1 MSVIPQV
8 YNQGTGLIGSAT
20 EGQTL
25 PTNVQDLVV
34 EETLTVLGET
44 TLNGDVQCNT
54 NVNIQGTLTVPIIDV
69 ELINIEDLTVVDTL
83 TVQGTVGSGPLT
95 QFELPGNAPTA
106 GDVIVATD
114 NAGSTEW
121 RPLNNKLQVLTTP
134 FSVTTQQFPLTDSL
148 IGTGGQIIG
157 GNALPNNIQRGDIIT
172 VQSYGTQLNL
182 NNGQFVLVLTV
193 GNASVQVEQVSIDPH
208 DGSQIT
214 GFRIDTQI
222 CFLNIG
228 ATGVLSYNIFYTVGD
243 LTTGSNLN
251 QGRVWSGTLSVD
263 TTAGGVINLECTSNN
278 NLVPVTFDVN
288 QALIRRS

>member
-8 YNQGTGLIGSAT
+8 YNQGTGLIGSTT
-20 EGQTL
+20 EGQSL
-25 PTNVQDLVV
+25 PSSVQDLVV
-34 EETLTVLGET
+34 QNTLTVLGTSE
-44 TLNGDVQCNT
+44 LNDTVTCNADV
-54 NVNIQGTLTVPIIDV
+54 NVQGTLTVPIIDV
-69 ELINIEDLTVVDTL
+69 QTINIEELTVVDTL
-83 TVQGTVGSGPLT
+83 TVQGTIGSGPST

-106 GDVIVATD
+106 GDIIIATD

-121 RPLNNKLQVLTTP
+121 RSLNNKLQVLTTP
-134 FSVTTQQFPLTDSL
+134 FTVTTQQFPLTDSL

>member
-8 YNQGTGLIGSAT
+8 YNQGTGLIGSTT
-20 EGQTL
+20 EGQSL
-25 PTNVQDLVV
+25 PSSVQDLVV
-34 EETLTVLGET
+34 QNTLTVLGTSE
-44 TLNGDVQCNT
+44 LNDTVTCNADV
-54 NVNIQGTLTVPIIDV
+54 NVQGTLTVPIIDV
-69 ELINIEDLTVVDTL
+69 QTINIEELTVVDTL
-83 TVQGTVGSGPLT
+83 TVQGTIGSGPST

-106 GDVIVATD
+106 GDIIIATD

-121 RPLNNKLQVLTTP
+121 RSLNNKLQVLTTP
-134 FSVTTQQFPLTDSL
+134 FTVTTQQFPLTDSL

-193 GNASVQVEQVSIDPH
+193 GNASVQVEQISIDPH

-222 CFLNIG
+222 CFLSIG
-228 ATGVLSYNIFYTVGD
+228 AAGVLSYNIFYTVGD